1 MDRYSVLAIPFNL
14 RYIQKIRCR
23 RDVVQTLIYSKK
35 VVILVLYLYTLVTD
49 NLSQNAMNFI
59 KPLFLIILMVFV
71 SCSSNENDDS
81 QANIGV
87 VNFLNEVVNIMEV
100 NSINRNTIDWSNF
113 RNQVL
118 EKGSTVQRIDQ
129 TDDALRLALVL
140 LGDNH
145 SSIRKQNGTFV
156 TGSNANCPPSS
167 LETVATPDNIGYI
180 QVRSFGGADP
190 EAVVAFA
197 ENIQEDIRTQDNQG
211 ITGWIVDLR
220 NNTGGNMWPM
230 LAGIGPILG
239 EGTVGYFIGPDNSR
253 QVWSFSGGAAI
264 LSSRPLARVSD
275 NYELLNPNPKVAVL
289 LNKAVASSGEAIA
302 ISFIGREN
310 TMSFG
315 SETCG
320 LSTANLAFTL
330 SNGWILALTTSYM
343 ADRNQNVF
351 GVPITP
357 DTPTTNRTIVQDAIN
372 YLNN

>member
-1 MDRYSVLAIPFNL
+1 MDLYSVLALPFNPCHFH
-14 RYIQKIRCR
+14 KIGCR
-23 RDVVQTLIYSKK
+23 LDVAQTLIYSKK

-71 SCSSNENDDS
+71 SCSSSENDDPP
-81 QANIGV
+81 ANEEV
-87 VNFLNEVVNIMEV
+87 VNFLIEVVNFMEV

-118 EKGSTVQRIDQ
+118 EKGSIAQRIDQ

-145 SSIRKQNGTFV
+145 SFIRKQNGTFI
-156 TGSNANCPPSS
+156 TGSNVNCPPSS
-167 LETVATPDNIGYI
+167 LETVATPENIGYV
-180 QVRSFGGADP
+180 QVRSFSGADQG
-190 EAVVAFA
+190 AVVAFA
-197 ENIQEDIRTQDNQG
+197 ENIQEDIRTQDNQD

-253 QVWSFSGGAAI
+253 QVWSFSDGAAI
-264 LSSRPLARVSD
+264 LGSRPLVKVSE

-289 LNKAVASSGEAIA
+289 LNTAVISSGEAIA

-320 LSTANLAFTL
+320 LSTANSAFAL
-330 SNGWILALTTSYM
+330 SNGWTLLLTTAYM

-357 DTPTTNRTIVQDAIN
+357 DTPATNRTIVQDAIN